1 MSDRIPQTPPVIA
14 PVTSTKRPLWSVM
27 IPTYNCTRFVKAALE
42 SVLQQDPGADVMQIE
57 VVDDGSTDGDV
68 ETLVQEVGKGRVL
81 FYRQPQNRGSLRNF
95 ETCLNRAK
103 GHWVHLLHGDDM
115 VAEGFYAEIKSLFEA
130 HPEAGAAIVKNS
142 YINTDG
148 YETGIERQIQDQPGI
163 IQNWLE
169 IIATR
174 QRLQPP
180 AIVVKR
186 EVYEKLG
193 GFFAVHYGEDWE
205 MYTRIAANYP
215 VAYSPKYLAKYRV
228 HNDNITSQSYVKGQ
242 HIKDLKTV
250 IQIIQNY
257 LPSHLRKK
265 VKKAS
270 LRIKSEW
277 FARHAHAVY
286 LKNPDAALLHAKHA
300 LKLSTN
306 LLTIGF
312 SGLLYLKYYTRWN
325 RKR

>member
-1 MSDRIPQTPPVIA
+1 MSDRIPLTPPLIA
-14 PVTSTKRPLWSVM
+14 PVASVSRPLWSVM
-27 IPTYNCTRFVKAALE
+27 IPTYNCIRFLKDALE
-42 SVLQQDPGADVMQIE
+42 SVLQQDPGTDKMQIE
-57 VVDDGSTDGDV
+57 VVDDFSTDGDV
-68 ETLVQEVGKGRVL
+68 EALVQEVGKGRVL
-81 FYRQPQNRGSLRNF
+81 FYRQPENKGSLRNF
-95 ETCLNRAK
+95 ETCLNHAK
-103 GHWVHLLHGDDM
+103 GQWVHLLHGDDL
-115 VAEGFYAEIKSLFEA
+115 VRSGFYKEIQSLFEA
-130 HPEAGAAIVKNS
+130 HPQTGAAIVKNS
-142 YINTDG
+142 YINTQG
-148 YETGIERQIQDQPGI
+148 YEIGIERQIQEEPGI

-169 IIATR
+169 TIATR

-205 MYTRIAANYP
+205 MYTRIAAHYM

-228 HNDNITSQSYVKGQ
+228 HGENITSQSYSKGQ
-242 HIKDLKTV
+242 HVKDLNTV
-250 IQIIQNY
+250 INIIQSY
-257 LPSHLRKK
+257 LPQHQRKK
-265 VKKAS
+265 IKKES
-270 LRIKSEW
+270 LKIKSVW

-312 SGLLYLKYYTRWN
+312 AGLLYLKYITRWK
-325 RKR
+325 RKK

>member
-1 MSDRIPQTPPVIA
+1 MSDRIPQTPPVIV

-115 VAEGFYAEIKSLFEA
+115 VAEGFYAEIQSLFEA

-186 EVYEKLG
+186 AVYEKLG

-228 HNDNITSQSYVKGQ
+228 HGDNITSQSYLKGQ

-250 IQIIQNY
+250 IEIIQNY
-257 LPSHLRKK
+257 LPLDLRKK

>member
-115 VAEGFYAEIKSLFEA
+115 VAEGFYAEIQSLFEA

-148 YETGIERQIQDQPGI
+148 YETGIERQIQNQPGI

-228 HNDNITSQSYVKGQ
+228 HGDNITSQSYLKGQ

-250 IQIIQNY
+250 IEIIQNY
-257 LPSHLRKK
+257 LPPHLRKK

>member
-115 VAEGFYAEIKSLFEA
+115 VAEGFYAEIQRLFED

-148 YETGIERQIQDQPGI
+148 YETGIERQIQNQPGI

-228 HNDNITSQSYVKGQ
+228 HGDNITSQSYLKGQ

-250 IQIIQNY
+250 IEIIQNY
-257 LPSHLRKK
+257 LPPHLRKK

>member
-1 MSDRIPQTPPVIA
+1 MSDRIPASPPAIA
-14 PVTSTKRPLWSVM
+14 PLTSANRPLWSVM
-27 IPTYNCTRFVKAALE
+27 IPTYNCTRFVKQALE
-42 SVLQQDPGADVMQIE
+42 SVLQQDPGEELMQIE
-57 VVDDGSTDGDV
+57 VVDDFSIDG
-68 ETLVQEVGKGRVL
+68 ELEALIKEIGKGRVL

-95 ETCLNRAK
+95 ETCLKRAK

-115 VAEGFYAEIKSLFEA
+115 VVNGFYKEVQTLFEDF
-130 HPEAGAAIVKNS
+130 PQAGAAIVKNS

-148 YETGIERQIQDQPGI
+148 YETGIERQIQEKRGI

-215 VAYSPKYLAKYRV
+215 VAYSPQYLAKYRV
-228 HNDNITSQSYVKGQ
+228 HGDNITSQSYLKGQ
-242 HIKDLKTV
+242 HVKDLKTV
-250 IQIIQNY
+250 IDIIQGY
-257 LPSHLRKK
+257 LPPHLKKK
-265 VKKAS
+265 VKRAS

-286 LKNPDAALLHAKHA
+286 LKNPKAALLHAKHA

-306 LLTIGF
+306 PLTIGF
-312 SGLLYLKYYTRWN
+312 SGLLYLKYYTKWR
-325 RKR
+325 RKN